1 MPAQQQHPAPHE
13 QLRDLG
19 IQARRE
25 GLSFETFWER
35 AVRPGMSPV
44 ITTET
49 KDPPPNAVIWPRDS
63 TDRNNSMAAI
73 RSTEETWRRA
83 YERRPPTPSE
93 GSLGILRHLLAE
105 GVGGIEERSEVA
117 LVA

>member
-1 MPAQQQHPAPHE
+1 VPAQQQHPAPHE

-25 GLSFETFWER
+25 AVSFEAFWER
-35 AVRPGMSPV
+35 AVRPGMSPI

-49 KDPPPNAVIWPRDS
+49 KDPPSNAVIWPRDS

-73 RSTEETWRRA
+73 RSSEETWRRA
-83 YERRPPTPSE
+83 YEGAPQTSAERAF
-93 GSLGILRHLLAE
+93 GVLRELLSE
-105 GVGGIEERSEVA
+105 GVGGSEDRSEVA
-117 LVA
+117 LLA